1 MKHIF
6 PAVPFIAGLALTPVQ
21 AQVTI
26 DISKITCN
34 QYLSFSVADPR
45 DIAIWLSGY
54 FHGKGGS
61 TVLAIEELKQNAA
74 KLQSACF
81 RKENADLTVMQVIE
95 KGLDKG
101 K

>member
-1 MKHIF
+1 MKRLSL
-6 PAVPFIAGLALTPVQ
+6 AVLFATSFAFTPVQ
-21 AQVTI
+21 AQMTI
-26 DISKITCN
+26 DVAKITCD

-61 TVLAIEELKQNAA
+61 TVLAVEELKQHAA

-81 RKENADLTVMQVIE
+81 RKDNSQLTVMQVIE
-95 KGLDKG
+95 KGLDQG